1 MRRPAARVLLAGL
14 AGLGLLLTAC
24 SPTSGSPRGTAGDG
38 MVNVVAS
45 TSVYGDIVSSI
56 GGDKVRVSSIINRT
70 SQDPH
75 SYEATTQDKLAVSK
89 AELVVENGGGYD
101 AFMDTL
107 ATDTGL
113 DRGSVISA
121 VDVSGLVSES
131 AASES
136 PAAASPD
143 SAGHTHGSTGL
154 NEHVWYSLPAM
165 SRLADAV
172 AEKLGSLEP
181 ASAQTF
187 RSNAAAFKDSLGG
200 LEAKLAAIKSSAGHA
215 PVAVTEPVPLYLL
228 EDAGLENETPAEY
241 TAAIEED
248 ADVPPAVLKTTVDL
262 VASRGVRLLAYN
274 TQTEGPQTAA
284 VKKAAENAGVPVV
297 NFSETL
303 PDGQSYLQWM
313 AGNVESIGKALG

>member
-1 MRRPAARVLLAGL
+1 MLAGF

-24 SPTSGSPRGTAGDG
+24 SPTAGSSRGTAADG
-38 MVNVVAS
+38 VVDVVAS

-101 AFMDTL
+101 AFIDTL

-113 DRGSVISA
+113 DRGSVINA
-121 VDVSGLVSES
+121 VDVAGV
-131 AASES
+131 ASES

-143 SAGHTHGSTGL
+143 SSGHAHEHAGL

-172 AEKLGSLEP
+172 ADKLGALEP
-181 ASAQTF
+181 GSAETF
-187 RSNAAAFKDSLGG
+187 RRNAAAFKDSLGG
-200 LEAKLAAIKSSAGHA
+200 LEAKLAAIKASAGHT

-248 ADVPPAVLKTTVDL
+248 ADVPPAVLKAAVDL

-274 TQTEGPQTAA
+274 TQTEGPQTVALKNAA
-284 VKKAAENAGVPVV
+284 KTAGVPVV

-303 PDGQSYLQWM
+303 PDGQSYVQWM
-313 AGNVESIGKALG
+313 TGNVESISKALG

>member
-1 MRRPAARVLLAGL
+1 MRRPAARAMLAGF

-24 SPTSGSPRGTAGDG
+24 SPTAGSSRGTAGDG
-38 MVNVVAS
+38 VIDVVAS
-45 TSVYGDIVSSI
+45 TSVYGDIVSRI
-56 GGDKVRVSSIINRT
+56 GGDKVKVSSIINRT

-101 AFMDTL
+101 AFIDTL
-107 ATDTGL
+107 AADTGL
-113 DRGSVISA
+113 ENSSIINA
-121 VDVSGLVSES
+121 VDVSGL
-131 AASES
+131 ATES

-143 SAGHTHGSTGL
+143 SAGHTHEHTGL
-154 NEHVWYSLPAM
+154 NEHVWYSLTAM

-172 AEKLGSLEP
+172 ADKLGTLEP
-181 ASAQTF
+181 GSAQTF
-187 RSNAAAFKDSLGG
+187 RTNAAAFKASLGG
-200 LEAKLAAIKSSAGHA
+200 LETKLAAIKSSAGHV

-248 ADVPPAVLKTTVDL
+248 ADVPPAVLRAAVDL

-274 TQTEGPQTAA
+274 TQTEGPQTVAL
-284 VKKAAENAGVPVV
+284 KKAAQTAGVPVV

-313 AGNVESIGKALG
+313 TANVESIGKALG

>member
-1 MRRPAARVLLAGL
+1 MLAGF

-24 SPTSGSPRGTAGDG
+24 SPTAGGSRGTAGDG
-38 MVNVVAS
+38 VIDVVAS

-56 GGDKVRVSSIINRT
+56 GGDKVRVTSVINRT

-101 AFMDTL
+101 AFIDTL

-113 DRGSVISA
+113 DHGNIINA
-121 VDVSGLVSES
+121 VDVSGL
-131 AASES
+131 ATGS
-136 PAAASPD
+136 PAPATTDA
-143 SAGHTHGSTGL
+143 AGHAHEHAGL

-172 AEKLGSLEP
+172 ADKLGSLEP
-181 ASAQTF
+181 GSAQTF
-187 RSNAAAFKDSLGG
+187 RTNAAAFKDSLGG
-200 LEAKLAAIKSSAGHA
+200 LETKLAAIKASAGHS

-228 EDAGLENETPAEY
+228 EDAGLENQTPEEY

-248 ADVPPAVLKTTVDL
+248 ADVPPAVLKAAADL
-262 VASRGVRLLAYN
+262 VASRGVKLLAYN
-274 TQTEGPQTAA
+274 TQTEGPQT
-284 VKKAAENAGVPVV
+284 VTLKKAAETAGVPVV

-313 AGNVESIGKALG
+313 TGNVESIGKALG

>member
-1 MRRPAARVLLAGL
+1 MLAGL

-24 SPTSGSPRGTAGDG
+24 SPTAGSSRGTAGDG
-38 MVNVVAS
+38 VVDVVAS
-45 TSVYGDIVSSI
+45 TSVYGDIVSSV
-56 GGDKVRVSSIINRT
+56 GGDKVRVSSIISRT

-101 AFMDTL
+101 AFIDTL
-107 ATDTGL
+107 AADTGL
-113 DRGSVISA
+113 DRSSVINA
-121 VDVSGLVSES
+121 VDVSGL
-131 AASES
+131 ATES

-143 SAGHTHGSTGL
+143 SAGHTHEHTGL

-172 AEKLGSLEP
+172 ADKLGSLEP
-181 ASAQTF
+181 DSAQTF
-187 RSNAAAFKDSLGG
+187 RTNAAAFKDSLGT
-200 LEAKLAAIKSSAGHA
+200 LETRLAAIKSSAGHV

-248 ADVPPAVLKTTVDL
+248 ADVPPAVLKAAVDL

-274 TQTEGPQTAA
+274 TQTEGPQTLAL
-284 VKKAAENAGVPVV
+284 KKAAQTAGVPVV

-313 AGNVESIGKALG
+313 TGNVESVGKALG

>member
-1 MRRPAARVLLAGL
+1 
-14 AGLGLLLTAC
+14 
-24 SPTSGSPRGTAGDG
+24 
-38 MVNVVAS
+38 
-45 TSVYGDIVSSI
+45 
-56 GGDKVRVSSIINRT
+56 
-70 SQDPH
+70 
-75 SYEATTQDKLAVSK
+75 
-89 AELVVENGGGYD
+89 VVENGGGYD
-101 AFMDTL
+101 AFIDTL

-113 DRGSVISA
+113 EPGNIINA
-121 VDVSGLVSES
+121 VDASGL
-131 AASES
+131 ATES

-143 SAGHTHGSTGL
+143 SAGHTHEHTGL

-172 AEKLGSLEP
+172 ADKLGSLEP
-181 ASAQTF
+181 GSAQTF
-187 RSNAAAFKDSLGG
+187 RTNAAAFKDSLGT
-200 LEAKLAAIKSSAGHA
+200 LETRLAAIKSSAGRV

-248 ADVPPAVLKTTVDL
+248 ADVPPAVLKAAVDL

-274 TQTEGPQTAA
+274 TQTEGPQTLAL
-284 VKKAAENAGVPVV
+284 KKAAQTAGVPVV

-313 AGNVESIGKALG
+313 TGNVESIGKALG

>member
-1 MRRPAARVLLAGL
+1 MLAGL

-24 SPTSGSPRGTAGDG
+24 SPTAGSSRGTAGDG
-38 MVNVVAS
+38 VIDVVAS

-101 AFMDTL
+101 AFIDTL
-107 ATDTGL
+107 AADTGL
-113 DRGSVISA
+113 EDSNIINA
-121 VDVSGLVSES
+121 VEVSGL
-131 AASES
+131 ATES

-143 SAGHTHGSTGL
+143 AAGHTHEHTGL

-172 AEKLGSLEP
+172 ADKLGTLEP
-181 ASAQTF
+181 GSAQTF
-187 RSNAAAFKDSLGG
+187 RTNAAAFKDSLGG
-200 LEAKLAAIKSSAGHA
+200 LETKLAAIKSSAGHA

-248 ADVPPAVLKTTVDL
+248 ADVPPAVLKTAVDL
-262 VASRGVRLLAYN
+262 VASRGVKLLAYN

-284 VKKAAENAGVPVV
+284 LKKAAESAGVPVV

-303 PDGQSYLQWM
+303 PDGQSYVQWM
-313 AGNVESIGKALG
+313 TANVESIRKALG

>member
-1 MRRPAARVLLAGL
+1 VI
-14 AGLGLLLTAC
+14 
-24 SPTSGSPRGTAGDG
+24 D
-38 MVNVVAS
+38 VVAS

-101 AFMDTL
+101 AFIDTM

-113 DRGSVISA
+113 EPGNIINA
-121 VDVSGLVSES
+121 VDASGLDT
-131 AASES
+131 ES
-136 PAAASPD
+136 PAAVSPD
-143 SAGHTHGSTGL
+143 STGHTHAHTGL

-165 SRLADAV
+165 KRLADAV
-172 AEKLGSLEP
+172 ADKLGSLEP
-181 ASAQTF
+181 GSAQTF
-187 RSNAAAFKDSLGG
+187 RTNAAAFKDSLGT
-200 LEAKLAAIKSSAGHA
+200 LETRLAAIKSSAGHV

-248 ADVPPAVLKTTVDL
+248 ADVPPAVLKAAVDL

-274 TQTEGPQTAA
+274 TQTEGPQTLAL
-284 VKKAAENAGVPVV
+284 KKAAQTAGVPVV

-313 AGNVESIGKALG
+313 TGNVESVGKALG

>member
-1 MRRPAARVLLAGL
+1 MAGV

-24 SPTSGSPRGTAGDG
+24 SPTAGTFRGTAGDG
-38 MVNVVAS
+38 IVDVVAS
-45 TSVYGDIVSSI
+45 TSVYGDIVHSI

-75 SYEATTQDKLAVSK
+75 SYEASTQDKLAVAK

-101 AFMDTL
+101 AFIDTL
-107 ATDTGL
+107 AADTGL
-113 DRGSVISA
+113 DRGNVINA
-121 VDVSGLVSES
+121 VDVSGLAPTSPGSASPAS
-131 AASES
+131 AA
-136 PAAASPD
+136 PD
-143 SAGHTHGSTGL
+143 TSGHAHAGL

-165 SRLADAV
+165 SRLADAI
-172 AEKLGSLEP
+172 ADKLGALEP

-187 RSNAAAFKDSLGG
+187 RTNAAAFKHSLGG
-200 LEAKLAAIKSSAGHA
+200 LEGKLAAIKASTGHA

-228 EDAGLENETPAEY
+228 EDAGLQNKTPAEY

-248 ADVPPAVLKTTVDL
+248 ADVPPAVLKAAVDL

-274 TQTEGPQTAA
+274 TQTEGPQTVAL
-284 VKKAAENAGVPVV
+284 KNAAETAGVPVV

-303 PDGQSYLQWM
+303 PDGQSYVPWM
-313 AGNVESIGKALG
+313 AGNVESISKALG

>member
-1 MRRPAARVLLAGL
+1 MAGV

-24 SPTSGSPRGTAGDG
+24 GPTAETFRGTAGDG
-38 MVNVVAS
+38 IVDVVAS
-45 TSVYGDIVSSI
+45 TSVYGDIVHSI

-75 SYEATTQDKLAVSK
+75 SYEASAQDKLAVAK

-101 AFMDTL
+101 TFIDTL
-107 ATDTGL
+107 AADTGL
-113 DRGSVISA
+113 DRGNVINA
-121 VDVSGLVSES
+121 VDVSGL
-131 AASES
+131 AS
-136 PAAASPD
+136 
-143 SAGHTHGSTGL
+143 GHAHAGL

-165 SRLADAV
+165 SRLADAI
-172 AEKLGSLEP
+172 AGKLGALEP

-187 RSNAAAFKDSLGG
+187 RTNAAAFKHALGG
-200 LEAKLAAIKSSAGHA
+200 LEGKLAAIKASSGHA

-228 EDAGLENETPAEY
+228 EDAGLQNKTPAEY

-248 ADVPPAVLKTTVDL
+248 ADVPPAVLKAAVDL

-274 TQTEGPQTAA
+274 TQTEGPQTVAL
-284 VKKAAENAGVPVV
+284 KKAAETAGLPVV

-303 PDGQSYLQWM
+303 PDGQSYIPWM
-313 AGNVESIGKALG
+313 AANVQSISKALK

>member
-1 MRRPAARVLLAGL
+1 MRRPAARAMLAGF

-24 SPTSGSPRGTAGDG
+24 SPTAGSSRGTAADG
-38 MVNVVAS
+38 VVDVVAS

-101 AFMDTL
+101 AFIDTL

-113 DRGSVISA
+113 DRGSVINA
-121 VDVSGLVSES
+121 VDVAGV
-131 AASES
+131 ASES

-143 SAGHTHGSTGL
+143 SSGHAHEHAGL

-172 AEKLGSLEP
+172 ADKLGALEP
-181 ASAQTF
+181 GSAETF
-187 RSNAAAFKDSLGG
+187 RRNAAAFKDSLGG
-200 LEAKLAAIKSSAGHA
+200 LEAKLAAIKASAGHT

-248 ADVPPAVLKTTVDL
+248 ADVPPAVLKAAVDL

-274 TQTEGPQTAA
+274 TQTEGPQTVALKNAA
-284 VKKAAENAGVPVV
+284 KTAGVPVV

-303 PDGQSYLQWM
+303 PDGQSYVQWM
-313 AGNVESIGKALG
+313 TGNVESISKALG

>member
-1 MRRPAARVLLAGL
+1 MLAGL

-24 SPTSGSPRGTAGDG
+24 SPTAGSSRGTASDG
-38 MVNVVAS
+38 VIDVVAS

-101 AFMDTL
+101 AFIDTL
-107 ATDTGL
+107 AADTGL
-113 DRGSVISA
+113 ESGNIINA
-121 VDVSGLVSES
+121 VDVSGL
-131 AASES
+131 ATES

-143 SAGHTHGSTGL
+143 SADHTHEHTGL
-154 NEHVWYSLPAM
+154 NEHVWYSVPAM

-172 AEKLGSLEP
+172 ADKLGTLEP
-181 ASAQTF
+181 GSAQTF
-187 RSNAAAFKDSLGG
+187 RTNAVAFKASLGG
-200 LEAKLAAIKSSAGHA
+200 LETKLAAIKSSAGHA

-248 ADVPPAVLKTTVDL
+248 ADVPPAVLKTAVDL
-262 VASRGVRLLAYN
+262 VASRGVKLLAYN

-284 VKKAAENAGVPVV
+284 LKKAAESAGVPVV

-303 PDGQSYLQWM
+303 PDGQSYVQWM
-313 AGNVESIGKALG
+313 TANVESIRKALG

>member
-1 MRRPAARVLLAGL
+1 MRHPAARALLAGL

-24 SPTSGSPRGTAGDG
+24 SPTSGSSRGTAGDG
-38 MVNVVAS
+38 VVDVVAS
-45 TSVYGDIVSSI
+45 TSVYGDIVSRI

-101 AFMDTL
+101 AFIDTL

-113 DRGSVISA
+113 EPGNVINA
-121 VDVSGLVSES
+121 VEVSGL
-131 AASES
+131 ATES

-143 SAGHTHGSTGL
+143 SAGHTHEPTGL

-172 AEKLGSLEP
+172 ADKLASLEP

-187 RSNAAAFKDSLGG
+187 QTNAAAFKDSLGG
-200 LEAKLAAIKSSAGHA
+200 LETKLVAIKTSSRHA

-248 ADVPPAVLKTTVDL
+248 ADVPPAVLKSTVDL

-274 TQTEGPQTAA
+274 TQTEGPQTVA
-284 VKKAAENAGVPVV
+284 VKKAAETAGVPVV

-313 AGNVESIGKALG
+313 TGNVESIGKALG

>member
-1 MRRPAARVLLAGL
+1 MRRPAARAMLAGF

-24 SPTSGSPRGTAGDG
+24 SPTSGSSRGTAGDG
-38 MVNVVAS
+38 VIDVVAS
-45 TSVYGDIVSSI
+45 TSVYGDIVSRI

-101 AFMDTL
+101 AFIDSL
-107 ATDTGL
+107 AADTGL
-113 DRGSVISA
+113 DHGNIINA
-121 VDVSGLVSES
+121 VDVSGF
-131 AASES
+131 ATES
-136 PAAASPD
+136 PAPATTD
-143 SAGHTHGSTGL
+143 SAGHTHEHAGL

-172 AEKLGSLEP
+172 ADKLGSLEP
-181 ASAQTF
+181 GSAQTF
-187 RSNAAAFKDSLGG
+187 RTNAAAFKDSLGG
-200 LEAKLAAIKSSAGHA
+200 METKLAAIKASAGHA

-228 EDAGLENETPAEY
+228 EDAGLENQTPEEY

-248 ADVPPAVLKTTVDL
+248 ADVPPAVLKAAVDL
-262 VASRGVRLLAYN
+262 VASKGVKLLAYN
-274 TQTEGPQTAA
+274 TQTEGPQT
-284 VKKAAENAGVPVV
+284 VTLKKAAETAGIPVV

-313 AGNVESIGKALG
+313 TGNVESIEKALG